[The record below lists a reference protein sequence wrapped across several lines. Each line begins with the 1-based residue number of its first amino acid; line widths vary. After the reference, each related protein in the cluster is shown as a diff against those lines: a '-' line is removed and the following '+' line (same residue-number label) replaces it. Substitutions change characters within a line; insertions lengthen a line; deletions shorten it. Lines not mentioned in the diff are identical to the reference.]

1 MLPVLPYPV
10 LVPAVSAVAL
20 AAAGVLADH
29 TPHPLTTARHALTA
43 VREHTAN
50 AAVSLALAL
59 ACTAQPAPGIW
70 ADCPDCGIP
79 HNPNN
84 PCKDPR

>member
-20 AAAGVLADH
+20 AAAGVLAGHDARPAH
-29 TPHPLTTARHALTA
+29 TTRHALTA
-43 VREHTAN
+43 AREHAAH
-50 AAVSLALAL
+50 AAVTLALAL
-59 ACTAQPAPGIW
+59 ACSTQVPASW
-70 ADCPDCGIP
+70 ADCPDCQRP